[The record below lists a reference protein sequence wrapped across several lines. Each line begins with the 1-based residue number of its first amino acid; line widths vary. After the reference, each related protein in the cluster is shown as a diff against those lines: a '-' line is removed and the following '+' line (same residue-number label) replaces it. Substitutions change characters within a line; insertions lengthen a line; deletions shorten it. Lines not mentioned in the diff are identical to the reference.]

1 MTDTHRYYLSN
12 LVSLQRM
19 IDEIL
24 QDLLQIRSSNALIRE
39 HGTYLIQLSTGGDS
53 RGLRM
58 HRFNGAPNGN

>member
-1 MTDTHRYYLSN
+1 MTDTHRYCLSN

-39 HGTYLIQLSTGGDS
+39 HGTYLIQLSTGVNS